1 MRLILLVLLSLWS
14 GLAIAADTTIEM
26 LNKLDNEYMVFSEKI
41 VYIDPGDTVFWKAT
55 DKGHNVEF
63 VKGAVPTGVKA
74 FKSKLNVDTE
84 YKFGIPGIYA
94 YWCTPHKTMGMIGF
108 VVVGNDLSNF
118 NEVAKKKF
126 LGKSKKIHRLLTKLE
141 AKTNHNE
148 LKQLFQCQTTLIVI
162 LFSFFFSD
170 LFISHF
176 GIIISIHINTSTTFR
191 SFETTTFIYYR
202 H

>member
-26 LNKLDNEYMVFSEKI
+26 LNKLDKEYMVFSEKL
-41 VYIDPGDTVFWKAT
+41 VYIDSGDTVFWKAT

-84 YKFGIPGIYA
+84 YKFSIPGIYA

-126 LGKSKKIHRLLTKLE
+126 LGKSKKI
-141 AKTNHNE
+141 AKT
-148 LKQLFQCQTTLIVI
+148 I
-162 LFSFFFSD
+162 LEQ
-170 LFISHF
+170 
-176 GIIISIHINTSTTFR
+176 INK
-191 SFETTTFIYYR
+191 
-202 H
+202 

>member
-26 LNKLDNEYMVFSEKI
+26 LNKLDKEYMVFSEKV
-41 VYIDPGDTVFWKAT
+41 VYIDSGDTVFWKAT

-84 YKFGIPGIYA
+84 YKFSIPGIYA

-108 VVVGNDLSNF
+108 VIVGKDLSNF

-126 LGKSKKIHRLLTKLE
+126 LGKSKKI
-141 AKTNHNE
+141 AKT
-148 LKQLFQCQTTLIVI
+148 I
-162 LFSFFFSD
+162 LEQ
-170 LFISHF
+170 
-176 GIIISIHINTSTTFR
+176 INK
-191 SFETTTFIYYR
+191 
-202 H
+202 

>member
-26 LNKLDNEYMVFSEKI
+26 LNKLDKEYMVFSEKVI
-41 VYIDPGDTVFWKAT
+41 YIDSGDTVFWKAT

-63 VKGAVPTGVKA
+63 VKEAVPTGVEA

-84 YKFGIPGIYA
+84 YKFSIPGIYA

-118 NEVAKKKF
+118 NDVAKKKF
-126 LGKSKKIHRLLTKLE
+126 LGKSKKI
-141 AKTNHNE
+141 AKT
-148 LKQLFQCQTTLIVI
+148 I
-162 LFSFFFSD
+162 LEQ
-170 LFISHF
+170 
-176 GIIISIHINTSTTFR
+176 INK
-191 SFETTTFIYYR
+191 
-202 H
+202 

>member
-26 LNKLDNEYMVFSEKI
+26 LNKLDKEYMVFSEKL
-41 VYIDPGDTVFWKAT
+41 VYIDSGDTVFWKAT

-84 YKFGIPGIYA
+84 YKFSIPGIYA

-118 NEVAKKKF
+118 NDVAKKKF
-126 LGKSKKIHRLLTKLE
+126 LGKSKKI
-141 AKTNHNE
+141 AKT
-148 LKQLFQCQTTLIVI
+148 I
-162 LFSFFFSD
+162 LEQ
-170 LFISHF
+170 
-176 GIIISIHINTSTTFR
+176 INK
-191 SFETTTFIYYR
+191 
-202 H
+202 

>member
-26 LNKLDNEYMVFSEKI
+26 LNKLNKEYMVFSEKVI
-41 VYIDPGDTVFWKAT
+41 YIDSGDTVFWKAT

-63 VKGAVPTGVKA
+63 VKGAVPTGVEA

-84 YKFGIPGIYA
+84 YKFSIPGIYA

-118 NEVAKKKF
+118 NDVAKKKF
-126 LGKSKKIHRLLTKLE
+126 LGKSKKI
-141 AKTNHNE
+141 AKT
-148 LKQLFQCQTTLIVI
+148 I
-162 LFSFFFSD
+162 LEQ
-170 LFISHF
+170 
-176 GIIISIHINTSTTFR
+176 INK
-191 SFETTTFIYYR
+191 
-202 H
+202 

>member
-26 LNKLDNEYMVFSEKI
+26 LNKLDKEYMVFSEKI
-41 VYIDPGDTVFWKAT
+41 VYIDSGDIVFWKAT

-74 FKSKLNVDTE
+74 FKSKLNVDIE
-84 YKFGIPGIYA
+84 YKFSIPGIYA

-108 VVVGNDLSNF
+108 VIVGNDLSNF

-126 LGKSKKIHRLLTKLE
+126 LGKSKKI
-141 AKTNHNE
+141 AKT
-148 LKQLFQCQTTLIVI
+148 I
-162 LFSFFFSD
+162 LEQ
-170 LFISHF
+170 
-176 GIIISIHINTSTTFR
+176 INK
-191 SFETTTFIYYR
+191 
-202 H
+202 

>member
-26 LNKLDNEYMVFSEKI
+26 LNKLDKEYMVFSEKL
-41 VYIDPGDTVFWKAT
+41 VYIDSGDTVFWKAT

-63 VKGAVPTGVKA
+63 VKGAVPNGVKA

-84 YKFGIPGIYA
+84 YKFSIPGIYA

-108 VVVGNDLSNF
+108 VIVGNDLSNF

-126 LGKSKKIHRLLTKLE
+126 LGKSKKI
-141 AKTNHNE
+141 AKT
-148 LKQLFQCQTTLIVI
+148 I
-162 LFSFFFSD
+162 LEQ
-170 LFISHF
+170 
-176 GIIISIHINTSTTFR
+176 INK
-191 SFETTTFIYYR
+191 
-202 H
+202 

>member
-26 LNKLDNEYMVFSEKI
+26 LNKLDKEYMVFSEKV
-41 VYIDPGDTVFWKAT
+41 VYIDSGDTVFWKAT

-84 YKFGIPGIYA
+84 YKFSIPGIYA

-108 VVVGNDLSNF
+108 VIVGNDLSNF

-126 LGKSKKIHRLLTKLE
+126 LGKSKKI
-141 AKTNHNE
+141 AKT
-148 LKQLFQCQTTLIVI
+148 I
-162 LFSFFFSD
+162 LEQ
-170 LFISHF
+170 
-176 GIIISIHINTSTTFR
+176 INK
-191 SFETTTFIYYR
+191 
-202 H
+202 